1 MRKSW
6 TRFLPPI
13 SPDYSGACSCLYEL
27 DPLIIIHDAAGCTG
41 NYTGYDEPRW
51 YDRPAPVFCS
61 NLRELDAVLGRD
73 DRLIRGIEDCLDA
86 IRPKVILICGSPV
99 PAVIGTDF
107 EGIATEV
114 ESLTKIP
121 TIGLATNGAHL
132 YNQGY
137 ARCLEALVRRFL
149 RAGPKTEPDGNRV
162 ATAELFRDF
171 TLHHV
176 LGNNDFDSI
185 GLSLTIQEFG
195 PGSGSGEIF
204 TGEIDGKLFAAI
216 HGHRLAA
223 LTQLIQSQR
232 YDYVLTGHTHRVR
245 DERIGRT
252 RVINPGALGG
262 ARRDRRNFCI
272 LEIETDDLTH
282 YSAFD

>member
-1 MRKSW
+1 MKIGILSD
-6 TRFLPPI
+6 T
-13 SPDYSGACSCLYEL
+13 
-27 DPLIIIHDAAGCTG
+27 HDHG
-41 NYTGYDEPRW
+41 PRTSEVLEIF
-51 YDRPAPVFCS
+51 RQEGV
-61 NLRELDAVLGRD
+61 REL
-73 DRLIRGIEDCLDA
+73 IH
-86 IRPKVILICGSPV
+86 CGDM
-99 PAVIGTDF
+99 T
-107 EGIATEV
+107 
-114 ESLTKIP
+114 
-121 TIGLATNGAHL
+121 
-132 YNQGY
+132 
-137 ARCLEALVRRFL
+137 
-149 RAGPKTEPDGNRV
+149 RV